1 MSEADRRLRANAVG
15 LSDGTARTQLLD
27 SPPFNLHII
36 DSHSPTT
43 EDANVHPFWQRIPLT
58 AATQ

>member
-15 LSDGTARTQLLD
+15 LSDGTARKQLLD

-36 DSHSPTT
+36 DSHSP
-43 EDANVHPFWQRIPLT
+43 QRKMPVFIHFGRESL
-58 AATQ
+58 